1 VSIRFLADADLD
13 GTMARG
19 VRRREPSIDFKS
31 ANDAGREGI
40 LDPEVLGLAAAE
52 GRILVSDDTST
63 MPVHFAARAR
73 LGLKS
78 PGVLLALQ
86 SADLGEVIESLLI
99 IWLAPREEEW
109 IDQIHYL
116 PSLSRHVFR

>member
-1 VSIRFLADADLD
+1 
-13 GTMARG
+13 MAPSFEG
-19 VRRREPSIDFKS
+19 VRCCEPSIDFKS
-31 ANDAGREGI
+31 ANDAGLEGL
-40 LDPEVLGLAAAE
+40 LDPEVLELAAAE
-52 GRILVSDDTST
+52 GRILVSHDTST
-63 MPVHFAARAR
+63 MPVHFAERAH

-86 SADLGEVIESLLI
+86 SADLGNVIESLLI
-99 IWLAPREEEW
+99 IWSASREEEW

>member
-1 VSIRFLADADLD
+1 MSIRFLADADLD
-13 GTMARG
+13 AEIVRG
-19 VRRREPSIDFKS
+19 VRRHEPSIDFKS
-31 ANDAGREGI
+31 ANDAGLEGI
-40 LDPEVLGLAAAE
+40 LDPEVLELAADA
-52 GRILVSDDTST
+52 GRILVSHDTST
-63 MPVHFAARAR
+63 IPVHFAARLR

-86 SADLGEVIESLLI
+86 SADVGRVIEALLI
-99 IWLAPREEEW
+99 IWSASREDEW